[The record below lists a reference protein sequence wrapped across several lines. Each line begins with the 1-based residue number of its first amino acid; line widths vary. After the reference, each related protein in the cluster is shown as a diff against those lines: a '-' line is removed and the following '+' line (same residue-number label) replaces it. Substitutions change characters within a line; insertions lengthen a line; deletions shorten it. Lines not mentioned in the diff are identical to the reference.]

1 MEVLTLILNE
11 APHGDEKVWNALRVV
26 RALTS
31 AKIGMKVN
39 IYLLG
44 DAVNLAKKGQRTPGG
59 YYNLEKMLKELAEQ
73 GVEVM
78 ACSMCLDARGLTE
91 EDLIEGVEPG
101 STMLL
106 AWWVKESQGVLSFW
120 SLFDSHIRAP

>member
-11 APHGDEKVWNALRVV
+11 APYGDEKVWNALKLAS
-26 RALTS
+26 ALAS
-31 AKIGMKVN
+31 SKIGMKVN

-44 DAVNLAKKGQRTPGG
+44 DAVTLAKKGQRTPND
-59 YYNLEKMLKELAEQ
+59 YYNLEKMLKGLVEK

-78 ACSMCLDARGLTE
+78 ACGMCLDARGLTE
-91 EDLIEGVEPG
+91 EDLIEGVELG

-106 AWWVKESQGVLSFW
+106 AWWLKESQGVLSF
-120 SLFDSHIRAP
+120 

>member
-1 MEVLTLILNE
+1 MNGDLEVLTLILNE
-11 APHGDEKVWNALRVV
+11 APYGNEKVWNALRLA

-31 AKIGMKVN
+31 SKIGMKVN

-44 DAVNLAKKGQRTPGG
+44 DAVNLAKKGQRTPRD
-59 YYNLEKMLKELAEQ
+59 YYNLEKMLRELVEQ

-78 ACSMCLDARGLTE
+78 ACSICLDARGLAE
-91 EDLIEGVEPG
+91 EDLIEGVELG

-106 AWWVKESQGVLSFW
+106 AWWVKESQGVLSF
-120 SLFDSHIRAP
+120 

>member
-1 MEVLTLILNE
+1 MEIITLILNE
-11 APHGDEKVWNALRVV
+11 APYGDEKVWNALRLT

-31 AKIGMKVN
+31 SKIGMKVN

-44 DAVNLAKKGQRTPGG
+44 DAVNLAKKGQRTPEG
-59 YYNLEKMLKELAEQ
+59 YYNLEKMLRELVGQ

-106 AWWVKESQGVLSFW
+106 AWWVKESQGVLSF
-120 SLFDSHIRAP
+120 